1 MSSNRMFYLQI
12 IYIFLSKRPNKY
24 LSVILKQAG
33 IIILFIS
40 VLLLGFGTLFA
51 GYDVGAVEVLEPWDS
66 VVGRLPIQP
75 CIRIYNFGS
84 YRING
89 IPVYCRIDTSG
100 VIIHQ
105 SSHTTTLPLWPGR
118 YTDVSLFPEWYP
130 PPGIFTCNITAFT
143 ALPGDS
149 NPANDT
155 VRATTIMM
163 PGYVSDFLCSEGPG
177 EPIIDGC
184 IGTWVGGE
192 WSPYNIYDISDLL
205 GRTGTPRPPG
215 SCVLYLEHT
224 GEYVYF
230 GVDAGFLKGRQ
241 DYDRVIIKMDE
252 NCDSTITPPNEGTH
266 TIFVRNGIDSVVY
279 SYLPGQQCPGCISV
293 SDTIRGNLQFEIGIP
308 IGDSIGDFSIQP
320 NWDAGLAIS
329 LWRGDSCYGWWSHN
343 MFYSQWDSAQYY
355 GLYHLIMMG
364 ATENN
369 SDASAVPA
377 FTAYPNPCH
386 GVIYIFPNS
395 LNGKS
400 SFSSENKLQEL
411 FLFDVLGQKVAR
423 LFPGMNDVRNLC
435 QGIYFIRQKTNPI
448 IKKLIITE

>member
-1 MSSNRMFYLQI
+1 M
-12 IYIFLSKRPNKY
+12 
-24 LSVILKQAG
+24 
-33 IIILFIS
+33 LFTS

-51 GYDVGAVEVLEPWDS
+51 EYDVGAVEVFVPRDS
-66 VVGRLPIQP
+66 VIGRLPIQP

-84 YRING
+84 YRVNG

-118 YTDVSLFPEWYP
+118 DSYVSLFPEWYP

-149 NPANDT
+149 NSANDT
-155 VRATTIMM
+155 NRATSIMI
-163 PGYVSDFLCSEGPG
+163 PGRVGDILCSEGPG

-192 WSPYNIYDISDLL
+192 WLPYYIYDISDLL

-241 DYDRVIIKMDE
+241 DNDRVIIKVDE
-252 NCDSTITPPNEGTH
+252 NRDFILTPPNEGTH

-279 SYLPGQQCPGCISV
+279 SYLPGQQCPGCVAV

-308 IGDSIGDFSIQP
+308 IGDSIGDFSIQS
-320 NWDAGLAIS
+320 NWEAGIAIS
-329 LWRGDSCYGWWSHN
+329 LWRGDSCFGWWSNN
-343 MFYSQWDSAQYY
+343 MLYSQWDSAQYY
-355 GLYHLIMMG
+355 GLYYLIMMG
-364 ATENN
+364 MTEIN
-369 SDASAVPA
+369 SDASPIPEV
-377 FTAYPNPCH
+377 TVYPNPCQ
-386 GVIYIFPNS
+386 GVLYLSPNGLIS
-395 LNGKS
+395 KS
-400 SFSSENKLQEL
+400 DLPAENKLKEL
-411 FLFDVLGQKVAR
+411 FLFDALGHKVAK
-423 LFPGMNDVRNLC
+423 LLPGMNDIRHLS
-435 QGIYFIRQKTNPI
+435 QGVYFIRQRTNPI
-448 IKKLIITE
+448 SKKLIITK